1 MARARLSGSLDL
13 KIPEPTKTA
22 SAPRCRTKA
31 ASAGVAIPPAEKFG
45 TGSLPVCATWRIHS
59 SGAPSSLA
67 LCASSSSRSVVSL
80 RISPTIARMW
90 RTASTTLP
98 EPASPLVRIIAA
110 PSAIR
115 RSASPRFR
123 APQTKGTRKSC
134 FQMWFSSS
142 AGVSTSLSS
151 MKSTSS
157 ACSTSASAKCPMRTL
172 AITGIVTVAMIS
184 RITLIDA
191 MRATPPS
198 LRMSEGTR
206 SSAITA
212 HAPAF
217 SAIFACSAFVTSMI
231 TPPLSISARPTFTRH
246 SFDPLLPFPL
256 PFAFFASI
264 SVSSRF
270 LNLSTASLPSNLF
283 HFCPITT
290 NRALLLASTAPAASR
305 ISPVMKTFLPFC
317 SVSRPST
324 TISFITSTG
333 FRYSTVNSAVTAR
346 ISRNLH
352 TFPIASSRSVAII
365 PPCAI
370 PPPPWYLS
378 PKTNRPTILRLTLSC
393 SNVSFIP
400 PALSP
405 PHPKH
410 LFAGFGANRIVSSK
424 SCSRRPFLYFL
435 YLIYFLYF
443 VSSDQRHAAALR
455 PSHPAL
461 PFAHFNLQQLRQGRH
476 ALRDLLFIQAR
487 KTQPQRIR
495 QRRLHVEIT
504 PRRKQHSP
512 FLHVNQQLAGIKS
525 RRQFQPQAHPALR
538 PRPACAFWHVLAQ
551 RLIQCRQPRAVNF
564 AHLGDVLG
572 KKSAPQKF
580 RQRSLRE
587 LIGVQVGSLFH
598 HSQSLNRRRRSDDPP
613 DPQAGERHFR
623 EAVDMNHQIRTVQL
637 LQRRDAFLSRVQTR
651 IDVIFHDWDLV
662 PPSQLQYFPPR
673 CQWH

>member
-1 MARARLSGSLDL
+1 
-13 KIPEPTKTA
+13 
-22 SAPRCRTKA
+22 
-31 ASAGVAIPPAEKFG
+31 
-45 TGSLPVCATWRIHS
+45 
-59 SGAPSSLA
+59 
-67 LCASSSSRSVVSL
+67 
-80 RISPTIARMW
+80 
-90 RTASTTLP
+90 
-98 EPASPLVRIIAA
+98 
-110 PSAIR
+110 
-115 RSASPRFR
+115 
-123 APQTKGTRKSC
+123 
-134 FQMWFSSS
+134 
-142 AGVSTSLSS
+142 
-151 MKSTSS
+151 MKSHSRG
-157 ACSTSASAKCPMRTL
+157 CSTSASAKCPMRTL

-184 RITLIDA
+184 RMTLIDA
-191 MRATPPS
+191 MRPTPPS

-256 PFAFFASI
+256 PLAFFASLFLLLSLPDLIDGI
-264 SVSSRF
+264 S
-270 LNLSTASLPSNLF
+270 PSNLF

-333 FRYSTVNSAVTAR
+333 LRYSTVNSAVTAR
-346 ISRNLH
+346 ISRNRH
-352 TFPIASSRSVAII
+352 PFPIAPSRSVAII

-393 SNVSFIP
+393 SNVSFLP
-400 PALSP
+400 PNFSP
-405 PHPKH
+405 PHPNP
-410 LFAGFGANRIVSSK
+410 LFAVFGANRIASSK

-435 YLIYFLYF
+435 YFLYF
-443 VSSDQRHAAALR
+443 FYFLLSDQRHSAALR

-487 KTQPQRIR
+487 KTKPQRIR

-504 PRRKQHSP
+504 TRSKQHP
-512 FLHVNQQLAGIKS
+512 PVLHVNQQFVGVKP
-525 RRQFQPQAHPALR
+525 RRQLQPQTHPALR
-538 PRPACAFWHVLAQ
+538 PRPAGALGHVLAQ
-551 RLIQCRQPRAVNF
+551 RFIQCRQARAVNL

-587 LIGVQVGSLFH
+587 LIGVQVGCLFH

-623 EAVDMNHQIRTVQL
+623 EAVDMNDQVRTVQL

-651 IDVIFHDWDLV
+651 VDVIFHDWHLV

-673 CQWH
+673 CQRHRCSGRVLEVRHKHNELDAIGRQRRLQRFQIKSQRRPRLRLCPYRNAQAPRALSVEYRYRSRVRRAFPY